1 MMENETF
8 SKFIQKGDF
17 SQEKI
22 DEMLNF
28 YNISKKQ
35 LVRKSFKFLNAEIGV
50 IQDNAFFEQII
61 TNVVEL
67 LCKLCDEIEFNEDE
81 VIINR
86 LRIKKSREALL
97 AYANKFQNDAFMN
110 ASNRLD
116 EIILD
121 KNINLDDLKTLLT
134 KLIDRKEDIN
144 IIKKLLNTN
153 KGVLLLNKNTL
164 FDYVFELSLNAIKNN
179 SSDIYYYIALLK
191 IFYTS
196 NIDKKEYVDKLNAIT
211 DDTNSF
217 ANEIYLIIFGIR
229 RGLSTDEILDKYC
242 IIQEFSTPYIFIPND
257 SYYDE
262 QIITIDGDKTRL
274 RDDAIS
280 IRREKDD
287 YVVGIHIADPTSII
301 KPNSLEDIIARNN
314 YKVIYLGDGSV
325 RLLSNDLENSLSLD
339 ENQPRNTISMYITID
354 QNGNIKDYYIAEN
367 VIRVTNNLSYNQ
379 SNDLFSNYDRYLTK
393 PLTDFY
399 NIACLLEQKNERKK
413 TYWYKKD
420 TSSFEKKLQYS
431 KSDKIN
437 AELMVLFNR
446 LIATLMC
453 NESLPYVY
461 RIQDPSYIQNLIK
474 KMKIELDESTQKIID
489 SIYMDSKYS
498 TLPRY
503 HNGLHVPI
511 YSHTTDPLR
520 RYPDMYNLFLIH
532 SFYFKDLDLDF
543 NQEYFEYLVDYF
555 NSRNVEL
562 SLMQGEYERAL
573 KLKRVKNQP

>member
-301 KPNSLEDIIARNN
+301 KPNSLEDITARNN

-354 QNGNIKDYYIAEN
+354 QNGNIKDYYITEN

-379 SNDLFSNYDRYLTK
+379 SNDLFSNYDTYLTK

-399 NIACLLEQKNERKK
+399 DIACLLEQKNERKK

-573 KLKRVKNQP
+573 KLRRVKNQS